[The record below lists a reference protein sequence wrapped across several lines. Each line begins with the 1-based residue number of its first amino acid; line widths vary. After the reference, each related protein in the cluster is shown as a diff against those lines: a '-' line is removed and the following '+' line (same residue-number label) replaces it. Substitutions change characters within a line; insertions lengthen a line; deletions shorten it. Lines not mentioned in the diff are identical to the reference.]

1 MEAANSLAYVSWL
14 KKDDDT
20 PKEDE
25 SSRRCVKCEKNKP
38 ITQDYFRWSKI
49 HDDYMS
55 KCIKCEQSDIKFL
68 KRV

>member
-14 KKDDDT
+14 KKDEVV

-25 SSRRCVKCEKNKP
+25 NSRRCIKCEKRKP
-38 ITQDYFRWSKI
+38 MTQDHFRWSKI
-49 HDDYMS
+49 HDAYMD
-55 KCIKCEQSDIKFL
+55 KCIRCEQSDIKFL